1 MELNKLGVVGAVK
14 GYSNG
19 EFTAKKMV
27 ESCLSNAEKHASKN
41 AVIEIFDDA
50 LLVAEKLDEKRAN
63 GEKLGKL
70 AGAVVMIKDNI
81 LVKGKKATACSK
93 FLKDFESIY
102 TSTAVQKMLD
112 EDAIIL
118 GRTNMDEFSMGGDSK
133 SSIHGITKNAI
144 SDSRTAGG
152 SSSGSA
158 VAVALDM
165 CSIALGT
172 DAGGSIRI
180 PAVYNGVC
188 AIKPTL
194 GLVSKHGV
202 YAYATSFDAV
212 GPIAKSVEDC
222 AYLLEIIAGNDS
234 FDMTSTTAT
243 NFDFTSKIE
252 DYITGRVFGLEK
264 NIIKEIENSKNY
276 EKFKD
281 LLGFI
286 DAYGGTIKEIDIDG
300 VTLLDDAYKLIAY
313 AEASSNLARYDGL
326 KYTTQTAEP
335 KNAEELYVKSRTEGF
350 GKEVKRRI
358 MMGNYILSKAGT
370 YQTAKNFQQ
379 YLINQFEDKMQG
391 VDCLLMPMTLEEAPE
406 NNACSKTSID
416 AILGEFANVIKVP
429 SVAIPYSV
437 GKDDLPLGV
446 QFIGKKN
453 DEALLLNIAN
463 FVQKNYKGGQN

>member
-1 MELNKLGVVGAVK
+1 MELNKLGVISAVK
-14 GYSNG
+14 GYADG
-19 EFTAKKMV
+19 EFTAKEMV
-27 ESCLSNAEKHASKN
+27 ESCLSNVKNYASKN
-41 AVIEIFDDA
+41 AVIEIFEDA
-50 LLVAEKLDEKRAN
+50 ILFAKKLDEKRAN

-70 AGAVVMIKDNI
+70 AGATIMIKDNI
-81 LVKGKKATACSK
+81 LVKGKKASACSK

-133 SSIHGITKNAI
+133 TSIYGITKNAI
-144 SDSRTAGG
+144 CDSKTAGG

-172 DAGGSIRI
+172 DAGGSTRI

-188 AIKPTL
+188 AVKPTL

-212 GPIAKSVEDC
+212 GPIAKNVEDC
-222 AYLLEIIAGNDS
+222 AYLLEIIAGNDA
-234 FDMTSTTAT
+234 FDMTSTTT
-243 NFDFTSKIE
+243 TDFDFTSKIE
-252 DYITGRVFGLEK
+252 EYITGRVFGLER
-264 NIIKEIENSKNY
+264 NITNEIKSSKYYAQFEKLLEFIKAYGGEIKEIE
-276 EKFKD
+276 
-281 LLGFI
+281 I
-286 DAYGGTIKEIDIDG
+286 DD
-300 VTLLDDAYKLIAY
+300 VLLLDDAYKLIAY

-326 KYTTQTAEP
+326 KYTTQTADP

-350 GKEVKRRI
+350 GEEVKRRI

-370 YQTAKNFQQ
+370 YQKAKNFQQ

-416 AILGEFANVIKVP
+416 AILGEFANVIKAP